1 MTYSVLFSLKMAEL
15 GMPVNYDSL
24 SVIVDRIDAQVVI
37 NLSEAERKGV
47 LVDGVPLEDVFY

>member
-1 MTYSVLFSLKMAEL
+1 
-15 GMPVNYDSL
+15 MPVKYDSL

-37 NLSEAERKGV
+37 NLSEAEREGV